1 MDPSDLPPASRL
13 NLGDAVHDGWT
24 AFCRAPWSFVLYA
37 VLLTGLQILLQPLQ
51 DHILRGARG
60 EAIGALDLLL
70 FLFGLTASLAV
81 SCWGNVGMVRG
92 AWQAL
97 AGQRPSLGSLLRW
110 DQRGFSRVF
119 QAWMAM
125 GAVLSVPLLAIALVL
140 ALAALVL
147 WLLERAGLQLSDS
160 TLVLPGILLA
170 VLVLLLLGLMLLA
183 VLYFSVNQQ
192 FLAQVALLEQRAPL
206 ESVQRGRS
214 LVDPQWILL
223 LLLLLIKSILMV
235 VGLVTFGVG
244 ELLSAPTTLG
254 PLGLLRLKRS
264 LLVGLAVVAG
274 MLVSRLAGGDAAHH
288 RPGH

>member
-1 MDPSDLPPASRL
+1 MAPSGLAPASRL

-125 GAVLSVPLLAIALVL
+125 GAVLLVPLLAIALVL
-140 ALAALVL
+140 SLAALVL

-160 TLVLPGILLA
+160 SLVLPGILLA

-235 VGLVTFGVG
+235 VGLITFGVG
-244 ELLSAPTTLG
+244 
-254 PLGLLRLKRS
+254 
-264 LLVGLAVVAG
+264 LLVAWPVVSCITTAAYRQLAKVEPDPSV
-274 MLVSRLAGGDAAHH
+274 LN
-288 RPGH
+288 PGSPY

>member
-1 MDPSDLPPASRL
+1 MAPSGVPPARRL
-13 NLGDAVHDGWT
+13 NLGDAIHDGWT
-24 AFCRAPWSFVLYA
+24 AFCRAPWSFVLFA

-51 DHILRGARG
+51 DHVLRGARG
-60 EAIGALDLLL
+60 EAIGPVDLLL
-70 FLFGLTASLAV
+70 VLLGLTASLAV
-81 SCWGNVGMVRG
+81 SCWGNVGLVRG
-92 AWQAL
+92 AWLAL

-125 GAVLSVPLLAIALVL
+125 GAVLSVPLLAIVLVL
-140 ALAALVL
+140 ALAALAL
-147 WLLERAGLQLSDS
+147 WLLERAGLELSDS

-192 FLAQVALLEQRAPL
+192 FLAQVALLEKRAPL

-223 LLLLLIKSILMV
+223 LLLLLLKSILLV
-235 VGLVTFGVG
+235 VGLITFGVG
-244 ELLSAPTTLG
+244 
-254 PLGLLRLKRS
+254 
-264 LLVGLAVVAG
+264 LLVAWPVVSCITTAAYRQLVRIEADGAGL
-274 MLVSRLAGGDAAHH
+274 
-288 RPGH
+288 RPAPPY

>member
-1 MDPSDLPPASRL
+1 MAPSGVPPARRL
-13 NLGDAVHDGWT
+13 NLGDAIHDGWT

-51 DHILRGARG
+51 DHVLRGARG
-60 EAIGALDLLL
+60 EAIGAGDLLL
-70 FLFGLTASLAV
+70 VLLGLTASLAV

-92 AWQAL
+92 AWMAL

-125 GAVLSVPLLAIALVL
+125 GAVLSVPLLAILLVL

-147 WLLERAGLQLSDS
+147 WSLERAGLQLSDS
-160 TLVLPGILLA
+160 SLVLPGILLA

-206 ESVQRGRS
+206 ESVQR
-214 LVDPQWILL
+214 VAPWWIP
-223 LLLLLIKSILMV
+223 S
-235 VGLVTFGVG
+235 G
-244 ELLSAPTTLG
+244 SCCCCCC
-254 PLGLLRLKRS
+254 
-264 LLVGLAVVAG
+264 
-274 MLVSRLAGGDAAHH
+274 
-288 RPGH
+288 